1 MSQVAHEAEV
11 QRQHTRYRIP
21 LRCELG
27 GTTFEVNDWS
37 IGGLSLKDPPA
48 DLRIGHKE
56 ALKLSFPF
64 SDYAI
69 GISVD
74 AEPRYIDGAN
84 KRAGLKFVNV
94 TRRQAD
100 VLRFMIDA
108 YLSGE
113 VVEAKD
119 LIEVSARRNEARARA
134 VPEAEAPA
142 TVRGRVSRGMGRAVR
157 FGAAGLGGLVLL
169 GFIGTGLYER
179 LFVVPAQSA
188 IVTTDLLTVPAPLGG
203 SVAFLAQT
211 GSVKRGEPVAAVES
225 LDGKSSILASPC
237 DCDVQVRFASLGDF
251 VTPGVPIISL
261 RRQESKPYVAAF
273 VPRDQIMRIYD
284 SATAR
289 VVLTNGRQFTE
300 KKMRVVPAN
309 EQSAHAPGSNELV
322 KVIIDLSDEADF
334 RGMIGQPA
342 RVFFETGMNPSI
354 TKSLISSVVRG

>member
-21 LRCELG
+21 LRCELRG
-27 GTTFEVNDWS
+27 ACFEVQDWS

-48 DLRIGHKE
+48 DLKIGHQE
-56 ALKLSFPF
+56 SLKLSFPF
-64 SDYAI
+64 TDYAI

-94 TRRQAD
+94 TRRQVD

-134 VPEAEAPA
+134 VPGAEAPT
-142 TVRGRVSRGMGRAVR
+142 TVRGRLSRGMGRAVR

-179 LFVVPAQSA
+179 LFVVAGAVRHRHDGSFDGARSARRQHRFSRPDRQREARRARRGGRNRWTARAPSWRARAIATCRCGSPRSA
-188 IVTTDLLTVPAPLGG
+188 I
-203 SVAFLAQT
+203 S
-211 GSVKRGEPVAAVES
+211 
-225 LDGKSSILASPC
+225 
-237 DCDVQVRFASLGDF
+237 
-251 VTPGVPIISL
+251 
-261 RRQESKPYVAAF
+261 
-273 VPRDQIMRIYD
+273 
-284 SATAR
+284 
-289 VVLTNGRQFTE
+289 
-300 KKMRVVPAN
+300 
-309 EQSAHAPGSNELV
+309 
-322 KVIIDLSDEADF
+322 
-334 RGMIGQPA
+334 
-342 RVFFETGMNPSI
+342 
-354 TKSLISSVVRG
+354 